1 VIFVDAN
8 VPMYIVGAHHPHKID
23 AQQLIARLVSERWRL
38 VTSSEVF
45 QEILYRFIVT
55 DRRDKIELAFET
67 LRGLVEDVLAVE
79 GADVFAAKDLLY
91 AHPQLSARDALHV
104 AVMRRHEITQVVSFD
119 RGFDVVSGIRR
130 LPGNPSPD

>member
-1 VIFVDAN
+1 MIFVDAN
-8 VPMYIVGAHHPHKID
+8 VPMYIVGADHPHKID
-23 AQQLIARLVSERWRL
+23 AQHVIGRLVREQRRL
-38 VTSSEVF
+38 VTSSEIF

-55 DRRDKIELAFET
+55 DRRDKIELAFEM

-104 AVMRRHEITQVVSFD
+104 AVMRRHEITEVVSFD
-119 RGFDVVSGIRR
+119 RGFDAVSGIAR
-130 LPGNPSPD
+130 LPASRPA

>member
-8 VPMYIVGAHHPHKID
+8 VPMYFVGADHPHKVD
-23 AQQLIARLVSERWRL
+23 AQLLIGRLVRERRRL

-79 GADVFAAKDLLY
+79 AEDVFTAKDLLY
-91 AHPQLSARDALHV
+91 AHPRLSARDALHV
-104 AVMRRHEITQVVSFD
+104 AVMRRNEIAQIVSFD
-119 RGFDVVSGIRR
+119 RGFDAVSGIER
-130 LPGNPSPD
+130 LTT

>member
-1 VIFVDAN
+1 MIFLDAN
-8 VPMYIVGAHHPHKID
+8 VPMYLVGAEHPHKTD
-23 AQQLIARLVSERWRL
+23 AQRTIVRLVREQQRL

-104 AVMRRHEITQVVSFD
+104 AVMRRHEITRIVELD
-119 RGFDVVSGIRR
+119 RRVATW
-130 LPGNPSPD
+130 